1 MLEFDNKKSLF
12 KAEIKRIK
20 QKRSYE
26 TLHLVLDREDVF
38 QQSFQ
43 EFMNRKAEELKGK
56 LKI

>member
-20 QKRSYE
+20 QKKSYDS
-26 TLHLVLDREDVF
+26 LHLLIDRNDVF

-43 EFMNRKAEELKGK
+43 
-56 LKI
+56 